1 MTMMMIKWKTNANDD
16 DDEHKWN
23 DYCFYV
29 LFFFKQYNQK
39 IEDQRSFH
47 DNNDNQEINNFC
59 KEYNFPI

>member
-1 MTMMMIKWKTNANDD
+1 MMMIKWKTNANDDD

-29 LFFFKQYNQK
+29 LLFIFFKQYNQK

-47 DNNDNQEINNFC
+47 DNNDNQEINNF
-59 KEYNFPI
+59 F